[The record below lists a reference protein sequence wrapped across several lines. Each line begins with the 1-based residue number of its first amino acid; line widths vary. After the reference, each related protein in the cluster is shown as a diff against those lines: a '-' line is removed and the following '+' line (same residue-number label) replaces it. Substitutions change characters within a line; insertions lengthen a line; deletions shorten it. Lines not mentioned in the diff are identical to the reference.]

1 MMAFTNTCSGFWKY
15 KNKFA
20 WFEKKNILGCNKR
33 EKINKITMQ
42 PTVFENMD
50 V

>member
-20 WFEKKNILGCNKR
+20 WFEKK
-33 EKINKITMQ
+33 KISKDAIRGRKANS
-42 PTVFENMD
+42 V
-50 V
+50 